1 MKQLFGL
8 LVIVL
13 ILGLV
18 YWFTKKSAPLFSQS
32 KPLSD
37 DVAQKRLSSKI
48 KVLQKF
54 LDKNPKYNNE
64 LVFLAD
70 LKIMSGKNR
79 FFVYDL
85 KENKIADQ
93 GLMAHGSG
101 SETGIDGKL
110 HFSNIPNSNTTSL
123 GMYAIGKD
131 YVGKFGKAYKLF
143 GLDKTNDNAFERFIV
158 LHHYEKVPYEEQ
170 DDPICNSLGCPMVN
184 ETFFS
189 RLEKRIDASQKPI
202 LLYLYY

>member
-1 MKQLFGL
+1 MKQL
-8 LVIVL
+8 
-13 ILGLV
+13 LGLFFIIV
-18 YWFTKKSAPLFSQS
+18 TLGLGYWYSKKSTPQLNQS
-32 KPLSD
+32 KFLSD
-37 DVAQKRLSSKI
+37 DDAQNRLLSKI
-48 KVLQKF
+48 KMLQQF
-54 LDKNPKYNNE
+54 LEKNPKYNNQ
-64 LVFLAD
+64 LVFVAD

-93 GLMAHGSG
+93 GLMSHGSG
-101 SETGIDGKL
+101 SETSIEGKL

-143 GLDKTNDNAFERFIV
+143 GLDKTNDKAFERFIV

-170 DDPICNSLGCPMVN
+170 DSPICNSLGCPMVN
-184 ETFFS
+184 EIFFG
-189 RLEKRIDASQKPI
+189 RLEKLIDASEKPI

>member
-8 LVIVL
+8 LVIVST
-13 ILGLV
+13 LGLG

>member
-8 LVIVL
+8 LLIVVT
-13 ILGLV
+13 LGLG
-18 YWFTKKSAPLFSQS
+18 YWFTKKSAPLINES

-37 DVAQKRLSSKI
+37 DAVQKRLLSKI

-54 LDKNPKYNNE
+54 LEKNPKYNNE

-85 KENKIADQ
+85 KQNKVTDQ

-101 SETGIDGKL
+101 SETGVEGKL
-110 HFSNIPNSNTTSL
+110 YFSNIADSNTTSL
-123 GMYAIGKD
+123 GIYAIGKD
-131 YVGKFGKAYKLF
+131 YVGKFGKSYKLF
-143 GLDKTNDNAFERFIV
+143 GLEKTNDKAFERFIV

-170 DDPICNSLGCPMVN
+170 SSPICNSLGCPMVN
-184 ETFFS
+184 ETFFN
-189 RLEKRIDASQKPI
+189 RLEKLIDVSEKPI

>member
-13 ILGLV
+13 TLGLG
-18 YWFTKKSAPLFSQS
+18 YWFTKKSNPAFIQS

-37 DVAQKRLSSKI
+37 DAAQKRLLSKI

-54 LDKNPKYNNE
+54 LEKNPKYNNE
-64 LVFLAD
+64 VVFLAD

-85 KENKIADQ
+85 KQNKVTDQ

-101 SETGIDGKL
+101 SETGIEGKL
-110 HFSNIPNSNTTSL
+110 YFSNIPNSNTTSL
-123 GMYAIGKD
+123 GIYAIGKD
-131 YVGKFGKAYKLF
+131 YVGKFGKSYKLF
-143 GLDKTNDNAFERFIV
+143 GLEKTNDKAFERFIV

-170 DDPICNSLGCPMVN
+170 SSPICNSLGCPMVN
-184 ETFFS
+184 EKFFN
-189 RLEKRIDASQKPI
+189 RLEKILDNSEKKI
-202 LLYLYY
+202 LLNIYY

>member
-8 LVIVL
+8 LVIVST
-13 ILGLV
+13 LGLG
-18 YWFTKKSAPLFSQS
+18 YWFSKKSAPVFSEA

-37 DVAQKRLSSKI
+37 DAVQKRLLSKI

-54 LDKNPKYNNE
+54 LEKNPKYSNE

-85 KENKIADQ
+85 KQNKVTDQ

-101 SETGIDGKL
+101 SETGIGGKL
-110 HFSNIPNSNTTSL
+110 YFSNIPDSNTTSL

-131 YVGKFGKAYKLF
+131 YVGKFGKSYKLF
-143 GLDKTNDNAFERFIV
+143 GLEKTNDKAFERFIV

-170 DDPICNSLGCPMVN
+170 GSPICNSLGCSIV
-184 ETFFS
+184 TGKQIG
-189 RLEKRIDASQKPI
+189 RAHV
-202 LLYLYY
+202 

>member
-13 ILGLV
+13 TLGLG
-18 YWFTKKSAPLFSQS
+18 YWFTKKSNPAFIQS

-37 DVAQKRLSSKI
+37 DAAQKRLLSKI

-54 LDKNPKYNNE
+54 LEKNPKYNNE
-64 LVFLAD
+64 VVFLAD

-85 KENKIADQ
+85 KQNKVTDQ
-93 GLMAHGSG
+93 GLMAHGLG
-101 SETGIDGKL
+101 SETGIEGKL
-110 HFSNIPNSNTTSL
+110 YFSNIPNSNTTSL
-123 GMYAIGKD
+123 GIYAIGKD
-131 YVGKFGKAYKLF
+131 YVGKFGKSYKLF
-143 GLDKTNDNAFERFIV
+143 GLEKTNDKAFERFIV

-170 DDPICNSLGCPMVN
+170 SSPICNSLGCPMVN
-184 ETFFS
+184 EKFFN
-189 RLEKRIDASQKPI
+189 RLEKILDNSEKKI
-202 LLYLYY
+202 LLNIYY

>member
-1 MKQLFGL
+1 M
-8 LVIVL
+8 
-13 ILGLV
+13 
-18 YWFTKKSAPLFSQS
+18 FSQS

>member
-8 LVIVL
+8 LFSIVT
-13 ILGLV
+13 LGLG
-18 YWFTKKSAPLFSQS
+18 YWCAKKTDPQLSQS
-32 KPLSD
+32 KRLSD
-37 DVAQKRLSSKI
+37 EITQKRLLSKI
-48 KVLQKF
+48 KVLQQF
-54 LDKNPKYNNE
+54 LEKNPKYNNQ
-64 LVFLAD
+64 LVFVVD

-85 KENKIADQ
+85 KQNKITDQ

-101 SETGIDGKL
+101 SETGKEDEL
-110 HFSNIPNSNTTSL
+110 HFSNIPDSNTTSL

-143 GLDKTNDNAFERFIV
+143 GLDKTNDKAFERFIV

-170 DDPICNSLGCPMVN
+170 DSPICNSLGCPMVN
-184 ETFFS
+184 EIFFG
-189 RLEKRIDASQKPI
+189 RLEKLIDASEKPI

>member
-13 ILGLV
+13 VLGLG

-79 FFVYDL
+79 FFVYNL
-85 KENKIADQ
+85 KQNKITDQ

-101 SETGIDGKL
+101 SETGIEGEL
-110 HFSNIPNSNTTSL
+110 YFSNIPDSNTTSL
-123 GMYAIGKD
+123 GLYAIGKD
-131 YVGKFGKAYKLF
+131 YVGKFGKSYKLF
-143 GLDKTNDNAFERFIV
+143 GLEKTNDKAFERFIV

-170 DDPICNSLGCPMVN
+170 SNPICNSLGCPMVN
-184 ETFFS
+184 ETYFG
-189 RLEKRIDASQKPI
+189 RLEKLIDASEKPI

>member
-13 ILGLV
+13 ILGLG

-79 FFVYDL
+79 FFCV
-85 KENKIADQ
+85 Q
-93 GLMAHGSG
+93 F
-101 SETGIDGKL
+101 ETKQDNRPRIDG
-110 HFSNIPNSNTTSL
+110 
-123 GMYAIGKD
+123 ARIG
-131 YVGKFGKAYKLF
+131 F
-143 GLDKTNDNAFERFIV
+143 
-158 LHHYEKVPYEEQ
+158 
-170 DDPICNSLGCPMVN
+170 
-184 ETFFS
+184 
-189 RLEKRIDASQKPI
+189 
-202 LLYLYY
+202 

>member
-8 LVIVL
+8 LFIIVT
-13 ILGLV
+13 LGLG
-18 YWFTKKSAPLFSQS
+18 YWYSKKTVPQLKQS
-32 KPLSD
+32 KLLSD
-37 DVAQKRLSSKI
+37 DDTQKRLLSKI

-64 LVFLAD
+64 LVFLSD

-85 KENKIADQ
+85 KQNKVTDQ

-101 SETGIDGKL
+101 SETGMEGEL
-110 HFSNIPNSNTTSL
+110 YFSNIPDSNTTSL
-123 GMYAIGKD
+123 GIYAIGKD
-131 YVGKFGKAYKLF
+131 YVGKFGKSYKLF
-143 GLDKTNDNAFERFIV
+143 GLEKTNDKAFERFIV

-170 DDPICNSLGCPMVN
+170 SSPICNSLGCPMVN
-184 ETFFS
+184 ETFFN
-189 RLEKRIDASQKPI
+189 RLEKLIDVSEKPI

>member
-13 ILGLV
+13 TLGLG
-18 YWFTKKSAPLFSQS
+18 YWFSKKSAPVFSET

-37 DVAQKRLSSKI
+37 DAVQKRLLSKI

-54 LDKNPKYNNE
+54 LEKNPKYNNE

-85 KENKIADQ
+85 KQNKVTDQ

-101 SETGIDGKL
+101 SETGIEGKL
-110 HFSNIPNSNTTSL
+110 YFSNIPDSNTTSL

-131 YVGKFGKAYKLF
+131 YVGKFGKSYKLF
-143 GLDKTNDNAFERFIV
+143 GLEKTNDKAFERFIV

-170 DDPICNSLGCPMVN
+170 GSPICNSLGCPMVN
-184 ETFFS
+184 ETFFN
-189 RLEKRIDASQKPI
+189 RLEKLIDISEKPI